1 MIDTFLYTNYN
12 TGLLLQPLAPFANYF
27 SVNKKL
33 CAVYNNTIYSYTN
46 TARFVRTN
54 VFVDHYW
61 HIQWKYTNYVY
72 VVIFIFYYAANHS
85 RVPVSVVACMRCH
98 AYMPTAHADGD
109 SGGYKLSLR
118 LTPTI
123 YVAIVPRI

>member
-1 MIDTFLYTNYN
+1 ME
-12 TGLLLQPLAPFANYF
+12 
-27 SVNKKL
+27 VHKL
-33 CAVYNNTIYSYTN
+33 RLCSYIY
-46 TARFVRTN
+46 
-54 VFVDHYW
+54 
-61 HIQWKYTNYVY
+61 
-72 VVIFIFYYAANHS
+72 FYYAANHS
-85 RVPVSVVACMRCH
+85 PVPVSVVACMRCH